1 MTKKSDKPQ
10 YTDCDR
16 GFEFEILEG
25 NPRLL
30 AWLTNGAGR
39 ATCLYEVVSF
49 DSNVAPP
56 NVLLAVGNIESPGDV
71 IPIFDVLVGDDQK
84 TRILRT
90 DSNRGDFGSL
100 GWAVKN
106 LLHPD
111 GRTFLTTKEQRIAV
125 EAILAFDVRKWQPP
139 VAPSEPYTLPCTFVV
154 TQMDGRLSPAW
165 DAMEFLYSK
174 VAWAKGYT
182 YRKTYEIN
190 ISLERVIQLDAAAH
204 TILAGAGDWL
214 DAQKPL
220 LQKLLTGRLKL
231 LPKLEDEISRLVKQ
245 YGADRVQEALNET
258 D

>member
-1 MTKKSDKPQ
+1 METAKKM
-10 YTDCDR
+10 
-16 GFEFEILEG
+16 L
-25 NPRLL
+25 
-30 AWLTNGAGR
+30 
-39 ATCLYEVVSF
+39 
-49 DSNVAPP
+49 
-56 NVLLAVGNIESPGDV
+56 
-71 IPIFDVLVGDDQK
+71 
-84 TRILRT
+84 
-90 DSNRGDFGSL
+90 
-100 GWAVKN
+100 
-106 LLHPD
+106 
-111 GRTFLTTKEQRIAV
+111 V

-139 VAPSEPYTLPCTFVV
+139 VAPSEPSTIPCTFVV

-190 ISLERVIQLDAAAH
+190 ISLERVIQLDAAAR

-220 LQKLLTGRLKL
+220 LQKLLNGRLKL

-245 YGADRVQEALNET
+245 YGADRVQEALKET